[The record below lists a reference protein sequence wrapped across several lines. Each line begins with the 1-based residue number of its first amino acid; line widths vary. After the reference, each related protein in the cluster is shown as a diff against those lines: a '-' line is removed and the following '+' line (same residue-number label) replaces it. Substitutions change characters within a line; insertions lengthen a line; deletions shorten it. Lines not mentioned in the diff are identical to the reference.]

1 MSTSQTQSELKSARS
16 RALISIGVN
25 IFLATVKGVAGVLS
39 GSTALLG
46 DAIHSGTDVFAS
58 MAAFIGLWVASRN
71 HPSFPYGL
79 YKAENVATLVTSIA
93 VILAAYE
100 IGRQAV
106 FGTEKMPDVAMAL
119 PVAFVCLLLS
129 LGFGLLQLRAGKRL
143 NSPALKAD
151 ARDYLADSLST
162 GVVLCGLVATSLG
175 WPVDRW
181 AAAIVS
187 LFVFKA
193 GGELLFSAIRDLL
206 DASIDR
212 ETEREIIQMVEGCPR
227 VTKVKKFLSRVTGGR
242 FIIDMDIII
251 HSPSHKVADQVAD
264 RLENDIPEKFPRVVM
279 ARVRPHYGHG
289 DMLKRVAPVARPDG
303 NLYSHLGSS
312 PWFLVETMD
321 RKSKKVVR
329 EYVENPYI
337 GEERKKGFL
346 VGRWLLSLKPD
357 ELCLPGD
364 ASLEGTAVALL
375 KEAGVEIEIVKG
387 NKVSSVRAVPMA
399 PILDEAGCTHCD

>member
-1 MSTSQTQSELKSARS
+1 MSSLQIQSELKSARS

-25 IFLATVKGVAGVLS
+25 ISLAVVKGVAGVLS
-39 GSTALLG
+39 GSAALLG
-46 DAIHSGTDVFAS
+46 DAIHSGTDVLAS
-58 MAAFIGLWVASRN
+58 MAAFVGLWVAGRN

-79 YKAENVATLVTSIA
+79 YKAENVATLATSIV

-100 IGRQAV
+100 IGRQALL
-106 FGTEKMPDVAMAL
+106 GTEKMPDVAMAL
-119 PVAFVCLLLS
+119 PVAFVCLLVS
-129 LGFGLLQLRAGKRL
+129 LGFGLLQSRAGERF

-193 GGELLFSAIRDLL
+193 GGGLLFSAIRDLL

-227 VTKVKKFLSRVTGGR
+227 VTKVKKCLSRVTGGR
-242 FIIDMDIII
+242 FIIDMDIIV

-264 RLENDIPEKFPRVVM
+264 RLEKDIPEKFPLVVM

-289 DMLKRVAPVARPDG
+289 NMLKRLAPVARPNGD
-303 NLYSHLGSS
+303 LYSHLGSA
-312 PWFLVETMD
+312 PWFLIETME
-321 RKSKKVVR
+321 RKTGKVVR
-329 EYVENPYI
+329 EYVENPYA

-357 ELCLPGD
+357 ELCLPEN
-364 ASLEGTAVALL
+364 ASLDGTAVALL
-375 KEAGVEIEIVKG
+375 GEAGVEIEIVKG
-387 NKVSSVRAVPMA
+387 NKVSPVMAVPMA
-399 PILDEAGCTHCD
+399 PISDEEGCTYCD

>member
-1 MSTSQTQSELKSARS
+1 MMTSQTQSELKSART

-58 MAAFIGLWVASRN
+58 MAAFIGLWVAGRN

-100 IGRQAV
+100 IGRQALL
-106 FGTEKMPDVAMAL
+106 GSEKMPDVAMAL

-162 GVVLCGLVATSLG
+162 GVVLSGLIATSLG
-175 WPVDRW
+175 WAVDRW

-212 ETEREIIQMVEGCPR
+212 ETEREIIQMVEACPR
-227 VTKVKKFLSRVTGGR
+227 VTKVKKCLSRTTGGR

-264 RLENDIPEKFPRVVM
+264 RLENDIPEKFPLVVM

-289 DMLKRVAPVARPDG
+289 DMLKRVAPVTRPDG
-303 NLYSHLGSS
+303 DLYGHLGSA
-312 PWFLVETMD
+312 PWFLVEIID
-321 RKSKKVVR
+321 RKSMKVVR
-329 EYVENPYI
+329 EYVENPYV

-357 ELCLPGD
+357 ELCLP
-364 ASLEGTAVALL
+364 
-375 KEAGVEIEIVKG
+375 
-387 NKVSSVRAVPMA
+387 
-399 PILDEAGCTHCD
+399 